1 MAKSNLDRN
10 PKGQF
15 VAGNDGGGSVAR
27 ARVTRDKVI
36 RALKRNSM
44 TEADWLDRMI
54 RHSGQD
60 KSANRMIRHS
70 GQDKSAKDFINRTL
84 FPTYKA
90 EQQPIKFNMQG
101 ETLVEK
107 AENILAEVAKGKLSV
122 ENGVQL
128 LRALKELGSLIEFEE
143 LASKI
148 EQLEAQISQGFSS
161 LTEIKEEEDDWD

>member
-1 MAKSNLDRN
+1 MGKSNLDRN

-44 TEADWLDRMI
+44 TEADWLD
-54 RHSGQD
+54 
-60 KSANRMIRHS
+60 RMIRHS

>member
-1 MAKSNLDRN
+1 MAKANLSRN
-10 PKGQF
+10 SKGQF
-15 VAGNDGGGSVAR
+15 VNGNEGGGSVAR
-27 ARVTRDKVI
+27 ARVTRDKVLK
-36 RALKRNSM
+36 ALKRNSM

-60 KSANRMIRHS
+60 KA
-70 GQDKSAKDFINRTL
+70 AKDFINRTL

-90 EQQPIKFNMQG
+90 EQQPIKFDMQG
-101 ETLVEK
+101 DNLVEK

-128 LRALKELGSLIEFEE
+128 LRALRELGSLIEFEE

-148 EQLEAQISQGFSS
+148 EKLEAQITEGFNK
-161 LTEIKEEEDDWD
+161 LADTEDDEDDWD

>member
-1 MAKSNLDRN
+1 MAKANLSRN
-10 PKGQF
+10 SKGQF
-15 VAGNDGGGSVAR
+15 VTGNEGGGSVAR
-27 ARVTRDKVI
+27 ARVTRDKVLK
-36 RALKRNSM
+36 ALKRNSM

-60 KSANRMIRHS
+60 KA
-70 GQDKSAKDFINRTL
+70 AKDFINRTL

-148 EQLEAQISQGFSS
+148 EKLEAQITEGFDK
-161 LTEIKEEEDDWD
+161 LTDANEDDEDEWD

>member
-1 MAKSNLDRN
+1 MAKANLDRN

-44 TEADWLDRMI
+44 TEADWLD
-54 RHSGQD
+54 
-60 KSANRMIRHS
+60 RMIRHS

-148 EQLEAQISQGFSS
+148 EQLEAQITEGFNK
-161 LTEIKEEEDDWD
+161 LADTEENEDDWD

>member
-1 MAKSNLDRN
+1 MAKANLSRN
-10 PKGQF
+10 SKGQF
-15 VAGNDGGGSVAR
+15 VAGNEGGGSVAR
-27 ARVTRDKVI
+27 ARVTRDKVLK
-36 RALKRNSM
+36 ALKRNSM
-44 TEADWLDRMI
+44 TEADWLD
-54 RHSGQD
+54 
-60 KSANRMIRHS
+60 RMIRHS

-148 EQLEAQISQGFSS
+148 EKLEAQITEGFNK
-161 LTEIKEEEDDWD
+161 LTDTEDDEDDWD

>member
-1 MAKSNLDRN
+1 MAKANLSRN
-10 PKGQF
+10 SKGQF
-15 VAGNDGGGSVAR
+15 IPGNEGSGSVAR
-27 ARVTRDKVI
+27 ARVTRDKVLK
-36 RALKRNSM
+36 ALKRNSM
-44 TEADWLDRMI
+44 SEADWLD
-54 RHSGQD
+54 
-60 KSANRMIRHS
+60 RMIRHS

-148 EQLEAQISQGFSS
+148 EQLEAQITEGFNK
-161 LTEIKEEEDDWD
+161 LTDNEDDEDDWD